1 MNDTALVKRD
11 DAIFRVMDKLDEQAY
26 LDELK
31 GRVVDSWVYHFT
43 QEGKELWGLSKVG
56 IDEASSE
63 LAKAGEVIRELDM
76 QVLNDP
82 DADYERYVVKAGRFA
97 VKLNAQTGESHEI
110 LLETVFGTKRQ
121 CKTQTLRNGRT
132 APNGFYFEHGT
143 MKAARNARAR
153 LIPVSIKAKI
163 IAFAKEQGKVRTIK
177 HEEVSASE
185 GNRAPTIIPANWPK
199 AKFPYA
205 GKPITGLG
213 DGQLTSVMEGLRV
226 DPSIAGKA
234 KEPKY
239 QALLDAL
246 ENELER
252 RIEQTPQPTDE

>member
-1 MNDTALVKRD
+1 MKEGAMNDTALVKRD

-63 LAKAGEVIRELDM
+63 LAKAGEVIRELDL

-82 DADYERYVVKAGRFA
+82 DPDYERYIVKAGRFA
-97 VKLNAQTGESHEI
+97 VKFNAQTETSHEI

-121 CKTQTLRNGRT
+121 CKHQTLRNGRT
-132 APNGFYFEHGT
+132 TPNGFYFEHGT

-153 LIPVSIKAKI
+153 LIPASVKAKI
-163 IAFAKEQGKVRTIK
+163 IAFAKEKGKVRTIGQD
-177 HEEVSASE
+177 EVSASE
-185 GNRAPTIIPANWPK
+185 GNGAPTVIPTTWIKGKDSKGKSIPH
-199 AKFPYA
+199 PHA
-205 GKPITGLG
+205 GKLITDLVDG
-213 DGQLTSVMEGLRV
+213 DLTTIMEGLREN
-226 DPSIAGKA
+226 PTIPGKA
-234 KEPKY
+234 K
-239 QALLDAL
+239 DANISPSSML
-246 ENELER
+246 WRTN
-252 RIEQTPQPTDE
+252 